1 MRCSRCGS
9 ENEAARKF
17 CGECGQPLAAVC
29 SACAT
34 ANPPGTKFCGECGAP
49 LGSQPRP
56 RVISVAGDPALRA
69 SVAAQL
75 TEIRRVSVLF
85 ADLVGFTSLSESR
98 DAEEVRDLLSR
109 YFETCRQL
117 IARYGGSVEKF
128 IGDAVMAVW
137 GTPIARE
144 DDAERAVRAALEL
157 TSAVAALGVEAKLP
171 DLRARAGVLT
181 GEAAVNVGAEG
192 QGMVAGDLVNT
203 ASRIQAAAPPGA
215 VYVGDGTRRSSD
227 AAVAYEDAGL
237 HELKGKAEPVQL
249 WRAVRVIG
257 LLGGSVRQS
266 ELEPPFVGRDRE
278 LHLIKELFHVSTAER
293 RPHLVSVMGV
303 GGIGKSRLSWEFEKY
318 VDGLVEEMWWHRGR
332 CLAYGEGV
340 AFWALAEMVR
350 MRAGILEDEDT
361 LSARGKL
368 HDILETHIRDD
379 EERRF
384 AEPRLAHL
392 LGLEERGTGD
402 EENLFSAWRMFFE
415 RLADSR
421 PIVMVFEDLQWADSA
436 LIDFIEFLLEWTRDH
451 PIFILTLARPE
462 LADRRPT
469 WGGGKRNFTS
479 LFLNP
484 LPPEAMTVLLRT
496 PVPGLPD
503 ELQSRILE
511 RAEGVPFYAVET
523 VRMLLD
529 RELIVRKG
537 ASYRVVGSIDT
548 LEVPDSL
555 QALIAAR
562 LDGLAP
568 LERQLL
574 QDASVMGRTFTVA
587 GLSTLTGMSPADL
600 DPMLTSL
607 VRKEVLSLSRDPLSP
622 ERGQYGFLQD
632 LVKRVAFDTMS
643 KKRRRALH
651 LLAAEHLESGLGP
664 EEDEVVE
671 VVAAH
676 YLEAYRAAPDAPDA
690 EQIRDK
696 ARDRLIRAAERA
708 SSLGANLEAQRY
720 FERAAELTS
729 DALEQAEMFEQA
741 GLMAEAGA
749 RADQA
754 VDHFERAITLF
765 EDHGATHPAARVSAR
780 LSEVMWDKGR
790 LAESLESMDRAFNV
804 LVTEPADESFAWL
817 AAQLARFQFFHGDLS
832 LAMDR
837 IETALEIAESQG
849 LPEVLSQALNT
860 KNLLLLTRGRYQE
873 ARALL
878 ETALRIAI
886 ENDKPSAT
894 LRAHNNLIDMSTTED
909 RYEEA
914 QSHADSGL
922 TLARRVG
929 NRHWERTF
937 LGYCYPLYCLGR
949 WDQALAQMGEL
960 SVEDRIQTRIAFSQ
974 GYVSFG
980 AAIHVHRGDLEAATE
995 RVAMFADFANS
1006 SDLQERTE
1014 QANAEAVV
1022 SLARGDADAAVRAA
1036 RRALEPIGT
1045 LGLWHYSVKESL
1057 VLGVE
1062 GALLRND
1069 IETAE
1074 EFLAMIDSLPAARRT
1089 RFLQAHSHRLRAQL
1103 AERRGDSHL
1112 VQPAF
1117 EAAVG
1122 RFREVSLPFWLAV
1135 TLLQESE
1142 WLHAHHRGS
1151 EAVALLTES
1160 RGIFQRLAAT
1170 AWLERVEKLPSIEP
1184 SSAGKP
1190 DLELASD
1197 RH

>member
-1 MRCSRCGS
+1 
-9 ENEAARKF
+9 
-17 CGECGQPLAAVC
+17 
-29 SACAT
+29 
-34 ANPPGTKFCGECGAP
+34 
-49 LGSQPRP
+49 
-56 RVISVAGDPALRA
+56 
-69 SVAAQL
+69 
-75 TEIRRVSVLF
+75 
-85 ADLVGFTSLSESR
+85 
-98 DAEEVRDLLSR
+98 
-109 YFETCRQL
+109 
-117 IARYGGSVEKF
+117 
-128 IGDAVMAVW
+128 
-137 GTPIARE
+137 
-144 DDAERAVRAALEL
+144 
-157 TSAVAALGVEAKLP
+157 
-171 DLRARAGVLT
+171 
-181 GEAAVNVGAEG
+181 
-192 QGMVAGDLVNT
+192 
-203 ASRIQAAAPPGA
+203 
-215 VYVGDGTRRSSD
+215 
-227 AAVAYEDAGL
+227 
-237 HELKGKAEPVQL
+237 
-249 WRAVRVIG
+249 
-257 LLGGSVRQS
+257 
-266 ELEPPFVGRDRE
+266 
-278 LHLIKELFHVSTAER
+278 
-293 RPHLVSVMGV
+293 
-303 GGIGKSRLSWEFEKY
+303 
-318 VDGLVEEMWWHRGR
+318 
-332 CLAYGEGV
+332 
-340 AFWALAEMVR
+340 
-350 MRAGILEDEDT
+350 
-361 LSARGKL
+361 
-368 HDILETHIRDD
+368 
-379 EERRF
+379 
-384 AEPRLAHL
+384 
-392 LGLEERGTGD
+392 
-402 EENLFSAWRMFFE
+402 
-415 RLADSR
+415 
-421 PIVMVFEDLQWADSA
+421 
-436 LIDFIEFLLEWTRDH
+436 
-451 PIFILTLARPE
+451 
-462 LADRRPT
+462 
-469 WGGGKRNFTS
+469 TS

-600 DPMLTSL
+600 DPVLTSL

-651 LLAAEHLESGLGP
+651 LLAAEHLESGLRA
-664 EEDEVVE
+664 EE
-671 VVAAH
+671 
-676 YLEAYRAAPDAPDA
+676 
-690 EQIRDK
+690 
-696 ARDRLIRAAERA
+696 
-708 SSLGANLEAQRY
+708 
-720 FERAAELTS
+720 
-729 DALEQAEMFEQA
+729 
-741 GLMAEAGA
+741 GA

-937 LGYCYPLYCLGR
+937 LGYC
-949 WDQALAQMGEL
+949 
-960 SVEDRIQTRIAFSQ
+960 
-974 GYVSFG
+974 
-980 AAIHVHRGDLEAATE
+980 
-995 RVAMFADFANS
+995 
-1006 SDLQERTE
+1006 
-1014 QANAEAVV
+1014 
-1022 SLARGDADAAVRAA
+1022 
-1036 RRALEPIGT
+1036 
-1045 LGLWHYSVKESL
+1045 
-1057 VLGVE
+1057 
-1062 GALLRND
+1062 
-1069 IETAE
+1069 
-1074 EFLAMIDSLPAARRT
+1074 
-1089 RFLQAHSHRLRAQL
+1089 
-1103 AERRGDSHL
+1103 
-1112 VQPAF
+1112 
-1117 EAAVG
+1117 
-1122 RFREVSLPFWLAV
+1122 
-1135 TLLQESE
+1135 
-1142 WLHAHHRGS
+1142 
-1151 EAVALLTES
+1151 
-1160 RGIFQRLAAT
+1160 
-1170 AWLERVEKLPSIEP
+1170 
-1184 SSAGKP
+1184 
-1190 DLELASD
+1190 
-1197 RH
+1197 